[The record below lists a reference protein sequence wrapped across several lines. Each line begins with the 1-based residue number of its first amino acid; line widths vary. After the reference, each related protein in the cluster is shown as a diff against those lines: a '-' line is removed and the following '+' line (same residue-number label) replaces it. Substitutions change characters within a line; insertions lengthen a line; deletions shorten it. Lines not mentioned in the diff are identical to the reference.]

1 MAVTDAV
8 DKNLRPLIN
17 KLVFSGCSGDEALR
31 EYAAHYAKEAG
42 RHRQIVVM
50 RLVAELYNGRWG
62 LLMEEYAKA
71 LFLMGS
77 GMEMSR
83 RCRFLCL
90 CLLLRGHG
98 ISAGAAWRR
107 CLGLPE
113 ACSQTRL
120 RRMSCHSCE
129 IYGNY
134 GLWGRYACRPCK
146 KRGRRGGEVP
156 EILH

>member
-17 KLVFSGCSGDEALR
+17 KLIFSGCSGDEALR
-31 EYAAHYAKEAG
+31 EYAAHYAKEVG

-90 CLLLRGHG
+90 CLLLRGARHFCG
-98 ISAGAAWRR
+98 GSMEEMSGFARSLYPDAFAEDE
-107 CLGLPE
+107 LPF
-113 ACSQTRL
+113 
-120 RRMSCHSCE
+120 
-129 IYGNY
+129 
-134 GLWGRYACRPCK
+134 
-146 KRGRRGGEVP
+146 V
-156 EILH
+156 